1 MRDDAFNV
9 HATCLLIT
17 EIIKSTTA
25 IVKATNGMTLLDV
38 GVGTNVEFTYTCQTW
53 NTTLL
58 LNIKS
63 TGNNQFVVSV
73 KNSDSLITN

>member
-38 GVGTNVEFTYTCQTW
+38 GVGTNVEFTYTCQT
-53 NTTLL
+53 
-58 LNIKS
+58 
-63 TGNNQFVVSV
+63 
-73 KNSDSLITN
+73 